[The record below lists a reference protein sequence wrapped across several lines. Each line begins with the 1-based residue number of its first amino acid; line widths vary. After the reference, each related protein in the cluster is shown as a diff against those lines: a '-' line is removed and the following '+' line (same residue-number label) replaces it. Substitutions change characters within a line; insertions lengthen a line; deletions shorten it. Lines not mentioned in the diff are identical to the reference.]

1 MRILVTGGTG
11 RLGRAVVP
19 ALAGE
24 DVQIMSRRGHVVAD
38 LSTGEGVAAAV
49 AGVDVVVHL
58 ATGNTGRRD
67 VAAAC
72 RLVTAARRAGVAH
85 LVYVSI
91 VGVDRV
97 PNSYYRGKLAVE
109 RLLAESGL
117 PHTILRT
124 TQFHDL
130 VRAYL
135 AAVSRLPVVPVP
147 DLRVQPIDVRD
158 VATHLAPLV
167 TGPPRGRV
175 EDLGGPE
182 VLSFETLA
190 RTYGGKGVVRYRL
203 PGRTFRAYRDGGHLT
218 GTPGGEITFAQYVD
232 ERR

>member
-11 RLGRAVVP
+11 TLGRAVVP
-19 ALAGE
+19 ALAAE
-24 DVQIMSRRGHVVAD
+24 DVRIMSRRGHVVAD

-49 AGVDVVVHL
+49 AGADVVVHL
-58 ATGNTGRRD
+58 ATGYTRGRD
-67 VAAAC
+67 VPAAC

-97 PNSYYRGKLAVE
+97 PNPYYRGKLAVE
-109 RLLAESGL
+109 RLLAEAGL
-117 PHTILRT
+117 PHTVLRT

-135 AAVSRLPVVPVP
+135 AAASRLPVVPVP

-158 VATHLAPLV
+158 VATRLATLA

-182 VLSFETLA
+182 VSTFDALA
-190 RTYGGKGVVRYRL
+190 RTYGANRVVRYRL
-203 PGRTFRAYRDGGHLT
+203 PGRVFRAYRDGGHLT
-218 GTPGGEITFAQYVD
+218 GVPGGEITFAQYLE